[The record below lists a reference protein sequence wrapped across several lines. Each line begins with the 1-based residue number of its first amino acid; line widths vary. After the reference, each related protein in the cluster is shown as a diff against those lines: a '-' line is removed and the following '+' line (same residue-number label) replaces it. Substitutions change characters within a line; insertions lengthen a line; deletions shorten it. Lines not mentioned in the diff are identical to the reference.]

1 MPVPKYYEMQ
11 RPFLEALK
19 DGKPHAMKN
28 IVDFIIGYFHLS
40 TEDIAEMLPSGRQ
53 NGCTIIAFYPR
64 TITGVESFYQNMTI
78 VFLVN
83 KNTANFFHAQHE
95 FFHRRI
101 WIISP
106 NDFEFTFSYRC
117 ASFW

>member
-19 DGKPHAMKN
+19 DGKPHTMKD

-53 NGCTIIAFYPR
+53 SVRTTQRKRLLRNAFLMGCIRSPR
-64 TITGVESFYQNMTI
+64 RR
-78 VFLVN
+78 FL
-83 KNTANFFHAQHE
+83 
-95 FFHRRI
+95 
-101 WIISP
+101 SL
-106 NDFEFTFSYRC
+106 
-117 ASFW
+117 

>member
-53 NGCTIIAFYPR
+53 SVVRKPR
-64 TITGVESFYQNMTI
+64 RMG
-78 VFLVN
+78 
-83 KNTANFFHAQHE
+83 QHTSQKG
-95 FFHRRI
+95 RI
-101 WIISP
+101 G
-106 NDFEFTFSYRC
+106 
-117 ASFW
+117 